1 MLLLKDILR
10 VSCEML
16 LNDAVAAGS
25 QVDLR
30 GCERVGTGG
39 AGQPWVFL
47 GVGFLFWTIK
57 P

>member
-47 GVGFLFWTIK
+47 GVGFLF
-57 P
+57 